1 MLMTLIRRHLQGRE
15 ILSFVNQ
22 ISHLKERCTCVFC
35 AYVHC
40 INHTNAYLR
49 DERKLKFRIVS
60 AQHFINEAPG
70 SIVLKSMSFFWGEWV
85 FD

>member
-1 MLMTLIRRHLQGRE
+1 MLMTLIRSHLQGRE
-15 ILSFVNQ
+15 ILSFANQ

-49 DERKLKFRIVS
+49 DERKLKFSIVS
-60 AQHFINEAPG
+60 AQHFN
-70 SIVLKSMSFFWGEWV
+70 K
-85 FD
+85 